1 MVVPALWSSSADPPG
16 AGPPPNGSGAGGRSA
31 LHIGGGGSRQ
41 TTHAPL
47 RLPSTRNLPVL
58 LEEPGH
64 IPVTDALLPWIRWM
78 DQAGL

>member
-1 MVVPALWSSSADPPG
+1 MVMSALWSSSAHPPG
-16 AGPPPNGSGAGGRSA
+16 ASPPPDGSGAGDPSA
-31 LHIGGGGSRQ
+31 LHVGGGGSRQ

-47 RLPSTRNLPVL
+47 RLTPARDLPVVFD
-58 LEEPGH
+58 EPGH